1 MMKTAEVEAVVATVM
16 MIVLIVLIAYSY
28 EM

>member
-1 MMKTAEVEAVVATVM
+1 MMKMAEVEAVVGTVM
-16 MIVLIVLIAYSY
+16 MIVLIVLIAYSH